1 MAKEMTP
8 EEAIR
13 WGIEN
18 NRELTNI
25 RYSIED
31 LKHNLKILSA
41 AEAFQVDFNIKPIWH
56 FGGSSGGYSIE
67 MEENRFAPSAEAS
80 LTATKVLMPD
90 LNLSTQVTWESE
102 RLGQDFFD
110 SLVNE
115 INANIKLDKKLYPDT
130 WTEREKQ
137 VYSIENSLKMKLEE
151 LRWTEMEKQ
160 IEFIQHYLNIVR
172 LQEQVEIARKQVKL
186 AEEELSR
193 VKKQIALGEG
203 GYQQETAAMIA
214 LEEAKNQLFNR
225 EQNLVRAKKQW
236 ELLLNLPEETIVQF
250 VEDADFIKMLFSQ
263 MENVTMDNS
272 PDDLIEQALSENYQ
286 VKNSELEKEELLKEL
301 QWARD
306 AGKPAVN
313 LSGGYNYPKDNW
325 FIMLD
330 FSVNLAD
337 GGAQE
342 LKEKQ
347 KEDTVQRKDVS
358 IDYLI
363 NRLRL
368 EAEQLIDQDQYNQL
382 FLATQLL
389 ALEKEQN
396 KVKIMEQQYQQ
407 GAISLA
413 QFNNSMITLK
423 DKELN
428 MKQAQDQWLVD
439 RLKLAHFMG
448 FLQEEL

>member
-1 MAKEMTP
+1 
-8 EEAIR
+8 
-13 WGIEN
+13 
-18 NRELTNI
+18 
-25 RYSIED
+25 
-31 LKHNLKILSA
+31 
-41 AEAFQVDFNIKPIWH
+41 
-56 FGGSSGGYSIE
+56 
-67 MEENRFAPSAEAS
+67 
-80 LTATKVLMPD
+80 
-90 LNLSTQVTWESE
+90 
-102 RLGQDFFD
+102 
-110 SLVNE
+110 
-115 INANIKLDKKLYPDT
+115 
-130 WTEREKQ
+130 
-137 VYSIENSLKMKLEE
+137 
-151 LRWTEMEKQ
+151 
-160 IEFIQHYLNIVR
+160 
-172 LQEQVEIARKQVKL
+172 
-186 AEEELSR
+186 